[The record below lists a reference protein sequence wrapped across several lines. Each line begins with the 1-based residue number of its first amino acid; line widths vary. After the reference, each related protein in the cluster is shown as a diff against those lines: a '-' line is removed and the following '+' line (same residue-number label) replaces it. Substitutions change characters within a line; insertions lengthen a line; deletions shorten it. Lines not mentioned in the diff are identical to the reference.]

1 MSNIADMRGLIAR
14 LASMGNRATD
24 TDRERL
30 QHGFLV
36 YMGLLM
42 SGGGILWGTIAVYFD
57 MLLVSSIPYS
67 YTILTLFNFTYFRY
81 SKNFG
86 LVRFFQVLISLL
98 LPFALQWSLGGFIP
112 SGAVMLWSMLALLG
126 SLTFQRTRLSLRWLA
141 AYLLLTI
148 CSGVIDG
155 DVKEYSVAISPET
168 STTLFVINFVA
179 ISTIVFGLTLYLVAK
194 QEEQT
199 GALEEMLGL
208 LRGTQDQLEEQ
219 NTQLARAKEEAEQA
233 NQAKTIFLA
242 NMSHEIRTPMNAI
255 LGYAQILNSDPE
267 LQPSQRKAVET
278 IGSSGEHLLGLI
290 NDILDI
296 SKIEAGREALHSTD
310 FDLRGM
316 VEGLGN
322 MFEMRCQQ
330 KGLNWRMATDLSAGG
345 VHGDVGKLRQILIN
359 LVGNAVK
366 FTQSGEVKLQVEA
379 HGQERFL
386 FVVSDT
392 GPGIPKEKQASIFE
406 PFQQEDEGMRQGG
419 TGLGLAISLRH
430 VQMMGG
436 QIELESTPGA
446 GARFSF
452 VLTLPP
458 GGGETAEVDSTDWSR
473 VRGLADGQSVRALV
487 VDDVE
492 TNRDV
497 LRGMLARIGV
507 GVETAQ
513 HGAEALELIGRQM
526 PDIVFA
532 DIRMPVMD
540 GPQMLERLV
549 EQYGRE
555 ATVVVAVTASI
566 FDHQRQ
572 HFLDLGFAGFL
583 DKPLRAEQIYA
594 YLAEHLGVEYAFA
607 EETTAAVEVAVDWT
621 GISLPAD
628 LYGDLESAVRG
639 HSVTQ
644 LRQHMD
650 ELAQLGDK
658 QRSLAARLNQLA
670 QHYDMDAIKAILEEI
685 KSA

>member
-155 DVKEYSVAISPET
+155 DIKEYSVAISPET

-555 ATVVVAVTASI
+555 ATVVVAVTASV

-583 DKPLRAEQIYA
+583 DKPLRAEQLYA

-621 GISLPAD
+621 SISLPAD

>member
-57 MLLVSSIPYS
+57 MLLVSSIPYG

-583 DKPLRAEQIYA
+583 DKPLRAEQLYA

-621 GISLPAD
+621 SISLPAD

>member
-1 MSNIADMRGLIAR
+1 
-14 LASMGNRATD
+14 
-24 TDRERL
+24 
-30 QHGFLV
+30 
-36 YMGLLM
+36 MGLLM

-57 MLLVSSIPYS
+57 MLLVSSIPYG

-126 SLTFQRTRLSLRWLA
+126 SLAFQRTRLSLRWLA

-155 DVKEYSVAISPET
+155 DIKEYSAAISPET

-330 KGLNWRMATDLSAGG
+330 KGLNWRMATDLSASR

-379 HGQERFL
+379 HGQERFS
-386 FVVSDT
+386 FAISDT

-406 PFQQEDEGMRQGG
+406 PFRQEDEGMRQGG

-513 HGAEALELIGRQM
+513 HGAEALELIGRQC
-526 PDIVFA
+526 
-532 DIRMPVMD
+532 
-540 GPQMLERLV
+540 
-549 EQYGRE
+549 
-555 ATVVVAVTASI
+555 
-566 FDHQRQ
+566 
-572 HFLDLGFAGFL
+572 
-583 DKPLRAEQIYA
+583 
-594 YLAEHLGVEYAFA
+594 
-607 EETTAAVEVAVDWT
+607 
-621 GISLPAD
+621 LPT
-628 LYGDLESAVRG
+628 SACR
-639 HSVTQ
+639 
-644 LRQHMD
+644 
-650 ELAQLGDK
+650 
-658 QRSLAARLNQLA
+658 
-670 QHYDMDAIKAILEEI
+670 
-685 KSA
+685 

>member
-1 MSNIADMRGLIAR
+1 
-14 LASMGNRATD
+14 
-24 TDRERL
+24 
-30 QHGFLV
+30 
-36 YMGLLM
+36 
-42 SGGGILWGTIAVYFD
+42 
-57 MLLVSSIPYS
+57 
-67 YTILTLFNFTYFRY
+67 
-81 SKNFG
+81 
-86 LVRFFQVLISLL
+86 
-98 LPFALQWSLGGFIP
+98 
-112 SGAVMLWSMLALLG
+112 
-126 SLTFQRTRLSLRWLA
+126 
-141 AYLLLTI
+141 
-148 CSGVIDG
+148 
-155 DVKEYSVAISPET
+155 
-168 STTLFVINFVA
+168 
-179 ISTIVFGLTLYLVAK
+179 
-194 QEEQT
+194 
-199 GALEEMLGL
+199 
-208 LRGTQDQLEEQ
+208 
-219 NTQLARAKEEAEQA
+219 
-233 NQAKTIFLA
+233 
-242 NMSHEIRTPMNAI
+242 MSHEIRTPMNAI

-330 KGLNWRMATDLSAGG
+330 KGLNWRMATDLSASR

-379 HGQERFL
+379 HGQERFS
-386 FVVSDT
+386 FAISDT

-406 PFQQEDEGMRQGG
+406 PFRQEDEGMRQGG

-513 HGAEALELIGRQM
+513 HGAEALELIGRQC
-526 PDIVFA
+526 
-532 DIRMPVMD
+532 
-540 GPQMLERLV
+540 
-549 EQYGRE
+549 
-555 ATVVVAVTASI
+555 
-566 FDHQRQ
+566 
-572 HFLDLGFAGFL
+572 
-583 DKPLRAEQIYA
+583 
-594 YLAEHLGVEYAFA
+594 
-607 EETTAAVEVAVDWT
+607 
-621 GISLPAD
+621 LPT
-628 LYGDLESAVRG
+628 SACR
-639 HSVTQ
+639 
-644 LRQHMD
+644 
-650 ELAQLGDK
+650 
-658 QRSLAARLNQLA
+658 
-670 QHYDMDAIKAILEEI
+670 
-685 KSA
+685 